1 MEIQP
6 ILSTLRRHK
15 LTAVLLTLQVAFTCA
30 IVCNVAFM
38 IAQREQR
45 VSIATG
51 ITESNLSVVH
61 VTGIRKDDNPWAQHQ
76 ADLDA
81 LRRIAGVESAVAV
94 SYSLPLNRSVW
105 MSGVCPDEAAL
116 ERAMQI
122 ESMDGTGCLQ
132 PSVYDGSSGLIKTL
146 GLDLVAGRDF
156 RADDYV
162 KGQENASV
170 AIISRALAVHLY
182 PGQQALGQTLYVGH
196 HTLRVIG
203 IVRTLLS
210 PVLMGKGTD
219 YDTMIL
225 PKLPDEASVA
235 YVLHSTPQDR
245 RQVLD
250 AARGVLLKLDPSRL
264 IPRDR
269 MRTYA
274 QVRAR
279 FFQRDT
285 TMIGLLVGAAL
296 GLLFVTALGI
306 TGLANFWVGQ
316 RTRSIGIRRALGAT
330 RGQILHYFQ
339 TENFLIVT
347 FGVVLGVILAIGLNL
362 LLMKHYELPRLP
374 LWYLAIGAAA
384 LWALGQLA
392 VLAPALR
399 ASNVPPVV
407 ATRSV

>member
-1 MEIQP
+1 MEIRP

-30 IVCNVAFM
+30 IVCNVVFM

-45 VSIATG
+45 VSTPTG
-51 ITESNLSVVH
+51 IAEKDLSVIH
-61 VTGIRKDDNPWAQHQ
+61 VTGIGKDDNPWAQHQ

-94 SYSLPLNRSVW
+94 SYSLPLNQSVW
-105 MSGVCPDEAAL
+105 MSGVCPDQAAL
-116 ERAMQI
+116 DRAKQI
-122 ESMDGTGCLQ
+122 NSMDGTGCLQ
-132 PSVYDGSSGLIKTL
+132 PSIYDGSRGLIKTL

-156 RADDYV
+156 RGDDYV
-162 KGQENASV
+162 KDQKDVSV
-170 AIISRALAVHLY
+170 AIISRALAGHLY
-182 PGQQALGQTLYVGH
+182 PGQQALGQTIYNGD
-196 HTLRVIG
+196 HTIRVVG
-203 IVRTLLS
+203 IVRRLLS

-219 YDTMIL
+219 YDTIIFPL
-225 PKLPDEASVA
+225 LPDNASVA
-235 YVLHSTPQDR
+235 YVLRSMPRDR
-245 RQVLD
+245 TRVLD
-250 AARGVLLKLDPSRL
+250 AARDLLLKLDPSRL

-269 MRTYA
+269 MRTYS
-274 QVRAR
+274 QIRAR
-279 FFQRDT
+279 FFRRDA
-285 TMIGLLVGAAL
+285 TMIGLLIASAL

-339 TENFLIVT
+339 AENFLIVT
-347 FGVVLGVILAIGLNL
+347 GGVALGMLLAVGLNL

-374 LWYLAIGAAA
+374 LWYLAVGAAT

-399 ASNVPPVV
+399 ASAVPPVV